1 MDGKSGEIMKKYTIE
16 KLDMATLIFG
26 VILLLIDAKKSIPFV
41 EIWEGMILFL
51 AFCVF
56 PWILIVRFLMDP
68 KEGKGFAA
76 NRSENGSTEFCIA
89 IGAIGLLE
97 ILRVQGSIWNLAVAA
112 IIFVVCLEVLNRYL
126 WNKMSRIF
134 IDENVKERKNGAQV
148 IISLYFAFFL
158 NVVYLILKWVLDFI

>member
-1 MDGKSGEIMKKYTIE
+1 MDGKSGEVMKKYTIE

-26 VILLLIDAKKSIPFV
+26 VILLLIDAKKSIPFF
-41 EIWEGMILFL
+41 EIWGGMILFL
-51 AFCVF
+51 ALCVF

-126 WNKMSRIF
+126 WNKMSGIF

-158 NVVYLILKWVLDFI
+158 NVVYLVLKWVV